1 MAGRRRYDSPW
12 KTIIEAL
19 FPEFVQMLVPAA
31 HGEIDW
37 SVPVRFLDKEFARV
51 ARGARAGSRAVD
63 RLAEVALRDGG
74 QTWVLVH
81 IEVQAQ
87 RDADFA
93 RRMYRYHL
101 RIFDHFD
108 REPVSIA
115 VLADPEPA
123 WRPNAFGYERWGC
136 RAGLEYPVAKL
147 TDWAGQ
153 VDELRQGSNPFGIA
167 ISAHLASLATRGQP
181 ESRMQQRLALYRA
194 MRRMGVS
201 QEQASA
207 LITFMDWVLELPEE
221 LEDRFWSEVR
231 EEEGETTMQYM
242 SRFEEK
248 AIERGRLA
256 GRQEGRQEGV
266 ALGLKEGRQEG
277 VVLGRRDGLLRAI
290 ELGIDLRF
298 GEKALGLMDHIR
310 RVTNVEALQRITD
323 AIKDAQSP
331 EELLRYAAD

>member
-1 MAGRRRYDSPW
+1 MASRRRYDSPW

-19 FPEFVQMLVPAA
+19 FREFIQMFIPAA
-31 HGEIDW
+31 HLEIDW

-63 RLAEVALRDGG
+63 RLAEVALCDGG

-87 RDADFA
+87 RDTDFA

-115 VLADPEPA
+115 VLADPEPG
-123 WRPNAFGYERWGC
+123 WRPGRFSYERWGC

-147 TDWAGQ
+147 TDWA
-153 VDELRQGSNPFGIA
+153 DRLEELSHGSNPFGIA
-167 ISAHLASLATRGQP
+167 VSAHLASLATRGQP
-181 ESRMQQRLALYRA
+181 EGRMQQRLALYRA

-221 LEDRFWSEVR
+221 LDDRFWSEVR
-231 EEEGETTMQYM
+231 EEEGGETMQYM
-242 SRFEEK
+242 SRFEQK
-248 AIERGRLA
+248 AVAR
-256 GRQEGRQEGV
+256 GRQEGV
-266 ALGLKEGRQEG
+266 AVGRQEGRQEG
-277 VVLGRRDGLLRAI
+277 VVLGRRDGLIRAI
-290 ELGIDLRF
+290 ELGVELRF
-298 GEKALGLMDHIR
+298 GVGALGLMDHIR
-310 RVTNVEALQRITD
+310 GITSIEALQRITD
-323 AIKDAQSP
+323 HIKDARSP
-331 EELLRYAAD
+331 EELLRHAVD